1 MSFDIDKFATSVDR
15 KWNGC
20 VNNAKAAVR
29 TTDGFLHVVGKTTAA
44 ALGAGLFV
52 SIIGAGFLGT
62 LAIMA
67 MVGLAMFCYTSSNYD
82 EGQNAL
88 NTMKDI
94 AADPDQAPHQVKGWA
109 DGIAD
114 KIFG

>member
-1 MSFDIDKFATSVDR
+1 MSFDIDKFAASVES

-29 TTDGFLHVVGKTTAA
+29 TTDGFLHVVGRTTAA

-67 MVGLAMFCYTSSNYD
+67 MVGLAMFCYTSSHYH

-88 NTMKDI
+88 NTMKEI
-94 AADPDQAPHQVKGWA
+94 ASDPNQTSYQVNGWA
-109 DGIAD
+109 DGIVD
-114 KIFG
+114 KIFD